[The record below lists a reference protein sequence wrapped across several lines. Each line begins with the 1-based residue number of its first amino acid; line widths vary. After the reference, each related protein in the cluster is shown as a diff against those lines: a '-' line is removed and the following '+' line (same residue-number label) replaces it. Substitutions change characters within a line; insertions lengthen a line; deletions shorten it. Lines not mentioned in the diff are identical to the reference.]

1 MARRITLPLP
11 QFTEPVSG
19 AIRWEDAT
27 AGLGD
32 VSALRSGGGP
42 AYLVFVQLRPAAG
55 GRVIV
60 QVANRAGGGS
70 GIGPELTEAWERSPR
85 AITLRVD
92 GLSDLVVPGPAH
104 ASSAAADTT
113 EPYGWKVAA
122 GSVSDHE
129 AWRTAFLA
137 LTSEQQ
143 QAATLVLDDG
153 AELSGMAQA
162 GIRGRGAGGI
172 VSWLGGV
179 ARTAVRVHGDLRR
192 EPIPGAYVTADG
204 DVLDEICWRRYG
216 REDGVPTVLAAN
228 PRLADAGP
236 VLPAGVLLVLP
247 ELPAS
252 PRALPAER
260 LWEAA
265 PRWVV
270 LPERETREVLLG
282 GTFRAAI
289 RTQG

>member
-11 QFTEPVSG
+11 EFTEPVSG
-19 AIRWEDAT
+19 AIRWEGTT

-42 AYLVFVQLRPAAG
+42 AYLVFLQLRPMAG

-60 QVANRAGGGS
+60 QVASRPGGGS
-70 GIGPELTEAWERSPR
+70 GIGPELTDAWERSPR
-85 AITLRVD
+85 AVTLRVD
-92 GLSDLVVPGPAH
+92 DLSDLVIPGPAH

-113 EPYGWKVAA
+113 EPYGWRVAA
-122 GSVSDHE
+122 GSVAAHK

-143 QAATLVLDDG
+143 ESATLVLDDG
-153 AELSGMAQA
+153 AELSGIARA

-172 VSWLGGV
+172 VSWLGRV
-179 ARTAVRVHGDLRR
+179 ARTTIRIHGDLRR
-192 EPIPGAYVTADG
+192 EPIAGAYVTADG

-216 REDGVPTVLAAN
+216 REDAVPTVLAAN
-228 PRLADAGP
+228 PRLAAGP

-247 ELPAS
+247 ELPDTS
-252 PRALPAER
+252 RALPAER

-265 PRWVV
+265 PPWVV
-270 LPERETREVLLG
+270 LPERETREVRLG